1 MKSKSFINENKHDQH
16 QKITR
21 KEDVLVYQNH
31 YIRLYDDIVCFPSGL
46 TGTYLRLEW
55 NWPYNVAIVP
65 VTSQGKVLLL
75 NQFCYAR
82 QKTVIQIPKGM
93 GDEKMSGTE
102 SAKKELLEEIGGSS
116 NKIEQLRVLF
126 SDPGLIANPMHV
138 FVAWDIVLSDVPNYE
153 EEEVVSGILERSLVS
168 PNLLDGIEDAITIAS
183 LTLARDFY
191 ISSNKSI

>member
-1 MKSKSFINENKHDQH
+1 MKSKSFINEDKHDQQH
-16 QKITR
+16 KIIR
-21 KEDVLVYQNH
+21 KQDVLVYQNH
-31 YIRLYDDIVCFPSGL
+31 YIRLYDDIVSFPGGL

-65 VTSQGKVLLL
+65 VTRQGKVFLL

-93 GDEKMSGTE
+93 GDEKMSEAE

-116 NKIEQLRVLF
+116 NKIEPLRVLF

-138 FVAWDIVLSDVPNYE
+138 FVAWDIVLSDAPNYE
-153 EEEVVSGILERSLVS
+153 EEEVVSGILERSLDS
-168 PNLLDGIEDAITIAS
+168 PDLLEGIEDAITIAS
-183 LTLARDFY
+183 LSLARDLY
-191 ISSNKSI
+191 ITSDKSM